1 MKTFSRDGVC
11 FAYPAGWK
19 LDLDDAGS
27 GWTVTVE
34 SPGTAFAVVS
44 LRPDAD
50 GVGEVAAETLTTLRS
65 EYPGLDVEEVTATLA
80 GSPAVGHDLQFLT
93 IDTVVTVRSRVA
105 DTTAG
110 PLLVLT
116 QVGEHD
122 AGEYESVLAAVVA
135 SVQVAE

>member
-1 MKTFSRDGVC
+1 MKTFSRDGVS

-19 LDLDDAGS
+19 LDLDDAD
-27 GWTVTVE
+27 GWTATVE

-44 LRPDAD
+44 LRPDA
-50 GVGEVAAETLTTLRS
+50 GRAGAVAAETLATLRA

-80 GSPAVGHDLQFLT
+80 GSPAVGHDLEFLT
-93 IDTVVTVRSRVA
+93 LDTVVTVRSRVA

-110 PLLVLT
+110 PLLALT
-116 QVGEHD
+116 QVGEFD
-122 AGEYESVLAAVVA
+122 AAEFESVLAAVVA